1 MPLKVVN
8 TVYAM
13 LTRQREKGTKSEPRH
28 PRYAGITGH
37 RRLRGPLAFRRGV
50 ARPRNPA
57 ITTRDGELYARWNAG
72 ERHLATLAKDYG
84 ITAQR
89 VGQVIA
95 AKDGQVYTAWRTG
108 KYTLADL
115 AGLYDLTP
123 EDVTRIL
130 VARHPEQEDEKTGR
144 AIMRSRLELL
154 TIAVQEVIE
163 NPGFKITAVG
173 RVLGAKIEAL
183 KVQLNVYKNLAV
195 LNGDE
200 KPQRS
205 VVRHDI
211 AQQEA
216 DAHLAAIRAKIE
228 ADNREL
234 EALRRRVSVVPGEVL
249 AELPPGGG

>member
-1 MPLKVVN
+1 V
-8 TVYAM
+8 
-13 LTRQREKGTKSEPRH
+13 PR
-28 PRYAGITGH
+28 PK
-37 RRLRGPLAFRRGV
+37 
-50 ARPRNPA
+50 NPA
-57 ITTRDGELYARWNAG
+57 IATRDGEIYGRWNAG

-95 AKDGQVYTAWRTG
+95 AKDGEVYGAWRTG

-115 AGLYDLTP
+115 ADLYDLTP

-144 AIMRSRLELL
+144 AVMRSRLELL
-154 TIAVQEVIE
+154 TIAVQETIE
-163 NPGFKITAVG
+163 NPGWKISPTG
-173 RVLGAKIEAL
+173 RVAEGPDGNPLVDVSAKIEAL
-183 KVQLNVYKNLAV
+183 KLQLNVYKNLAV

-205 VVRHDI
+205 HVTHDV
-211 AQQEA
+211 AQQQA

-234 EALRRRVSVVPGEVL
+234 EALRQQAGRTIPGQVL
-249 AELPPGGG
+249 SELPPGA